1 MSNRNK
7 IINKLQ
13 ERIQELVEKRE
24 KINQEINFN
33 QSIIAELCRENYP
46 SSSELLSNDDISIE
60 FIPKRKEE
68 KKGQLKKD
76 KKISSK
82 KAERQE
88 GLE

>member
-7 IINKLQ
+7 IVNKLQ

-24 KINQEINFN
+24 KINQEIDFI
-33 QSIIAELCRENYP
+33 QSIIAELCRENYS
-46 SSSELLSNDDISIE
+46 SSSELSSNDDISIE

-76 KKISSK
+76 KKISSR